1 MNTLLITRTLSFL
14 PILGLLIAGCSKP
27 PSIPDGAIR
36 FAIQHD
42 GREWHYD
49 VYLPSNFDP
58 DKTYWPLLQLYGPP
72 GLDQLASERGLD
84 AIVIRTGGFKN
95 NFSGTGNGDYLKKV
109 IREVRSKYKLRD
121 KILITGHSAGAG
133 VGHRFTLQNPEWV
146 HAAAPY
152 SSGSWTTPD
161 GRYLMTGRRGE
172 NPVELPHE
180 EVDAYLINHER
191 ENQRLGVKLAGLK
204 AQPGAEKIPFLVMC
218 GTLDRRWEFGKRFAQ
233 ILEENGYYVE
243 TEWPE
248 TDHAIGKP
256 PNSEEESARYNT
268 RVIDFFVRMTAEK

>member
-1 MNTLLITRTLSFL
+1 MITRFLFLLLI
-14 PILGLLIAGCSKP
+14 LGILIASCSPQTTVQDKTP
-27 PSIPDGAIR
+27 R

-49 VYLPSNFDP
+49 VYLPNNYDP
-58 DKTYWPLLQLYGPP
+58 DKTYWPLIQLYGPM
-72 GLDQLASERGLD
+72 GLDRLASEGGLD
-84 AIVIRTGGFKN
+84 AIVIYTGGFKN
-95 NFSGTGNGDYLKKV
+95 NYSGTGNGDYLKKV
-109 IREVRSKYKLRD
+109 IRDAQSKYKLRD

-161 GRYLMTGRRGE
+161 GRYLMTGRHKQGE
-172 NPVELPHE
+172 TPVELPHE
-180 EVDAYLINHER
+180 EVEAYLINHER
-191 ENQRLGVKLAGLK
+191 ENQRLGAKLAGLK

-218 GTLDRRWEFGKRFAQ
+218 GTLDPRWEFGKRFAQ
-233 ILEENGYYVE
+233 ILEEQGYYVE

-248 TDHAIGKP
+248 TTHAIGKP
-256 PNSEEESARYNT
+256 PNSDEESARYNT
-268 RVIDFFVRMTAEK
+268 RIIDFFLRMTDGK